1 MLTNDE
7 IKLINERLGRAP
19 NVTETH
25 VFDAMWSEHCSYKS
39 SKFWL
44 KQLYTEGKQ
53 VISGPGEN
61 AGVVDIGDNDK
72 LVFKIE
78 SHNHPSYIEPYQG
91 AATGVGGIMRD
102 IFTMGA
108 RPIANLNSLHFGSTN
123 DRRVIDGV
131 VKGIADYGNCVGVPT
146 VNSKCHFFD
155 CYRENPLVNAM
166 TVGYTNKK
174 IFTSVP
180 NQQGV
185 VVYVG
190 AKTGRDGIGGAIM
203 ASEEF
208 TEGEDKRPTVQVGD
222 PFYEKLLLEASL
234 ELFESDAV
242 IAAQDMG
249 AAGLTSST
257 TEVAL
262 KGNYGIEIDL
272 SKVPLRE
279 EGMEPWEILLSESQ
293 ERMLFVLDLNRFTQI
308 GKENVFK
315 IFKKWDLDCIIIG
328 KLTSTNNFKVTVENK
343 TVCDIP
349 LEALEALELQRPTTP
364 YKPEFVDIPIVT
376 DFDMNW
382 VWEQYDSQVI
392 GNTIQGPQADPAI
405 VRIPDSKKAIAMT
418 TISSAPF
425 CHYNPKSGI
434 RYIIYDCY
442 NKLLSVNAKPLGITN
457 CLNFGNPENPNVM
470 HDFKE
475 VCLGMA
481 ETCKEL
487 EFPVVS
493 GNVSFYNETSGKGI
507 MPTPVIGGVG
517 LIENYEN
524 SDYNI
529 SR

>member
-1 MLTNDE
+1 MLQKNE
-7 IKLINERLGRAP
+7 IELIKERLEREP
-19 NVTETH
+19 NVTELH

-39 SKFWL
+39 SKYWL
-44 KQLYTEGKQ
+44 KQLYTYGDH

-61 AGVVDIGDNDK
+61 AGVIDIGDNDK
-72 LVFKIE
+72 IVFKIE

-108 RPIANLNSLHFGSTN
+108 RPIANLNSLHFGSTD
-123 DRRVIDGV
+123 DRRIIDGV

-146 VNSKCHFFD
+146 VSSKCHFFD
-155 CYRENPLVNAM
+155 CYAENPLVNAM
-166 TVGYTNKK
+166 TVGYTNKE
-174 IFTSVP
+174 IFTSIP
-180 NQQGV
+180 NKKGI

-222 PFYEKLLLEASL
+222 PFQEKLLLEASL
-234 ELFESDAV
+234 ELFETGTV
-242 IAAQDMG
+242 IASQDMG
-249 AAGLTSST
+249 AAGILSST
-257 TEVAL
+257 SEVAL
-262 KGNYGIEIDL
+262 KGNYGIDIDI
-272 SKVPLRE
+272 SKIPLRE
-279 EGMEPWEILLSESQ
+279 LKMEPWEILLSESQ
-293 ERMLFVLDLNRFTQI
+293 ERMLFVLNP
-308 GKENVFK
+308 EAEVES
-315 IFKKWDLDCIIIG
+315 IFNKWDLDYVEIG
-328 KLTSTNNFKVTVENK
+328 TLTDTNNYTVRVKDKV
-343 TVCDIP
+343 VCDVP
-349 LEALEALELQRPTTP
+349 LEALDAPELRRETQRHI
-364 YKPEFVDIPIVT
+364 PEYINIPVVT

-405 VRIPDSKKAIAMT
+405 VRIPDSKKALAIT
-418 TISSAPF
+418 TISCAPF
-425 CHYNPKSGI
+425 CYYNPRSGI
-434 RYIIYDCY
+434 RNIIYDCY
-442 NKLLSVNAKPLGITN
+442 YKLLSVNAKPLGITN

-475 VCLGMA
+475 VCLGMS
-481 ETCKEL
+481 ETCEEL
-487 EFPVVS
+487 KFPVVS

-524 SDYNI
+524 GNYNI

>member
-1 MLTNDE
+1 MLTTE
-7 IKLINERLGRAP
+7 EAELIKSTLERVP

-39 SKFWL
+39 SKYWL
-44 KQLYTEGKQ
+44 KQLYTEGKH

-61 AGVVDIGDNDK
+61 AGVVDIGDGDK

-78 SHNHPSYIEPYQG
+78 SHNHPSFIEPYQG

-131 VKGIADYGNCVGVPT
+131 VKGIADYGNCVGIPT
-146 VNSKCHFFD
+146 VSSKCYFSD
-155 CYRENPLVNAM
+155 CYTENPLVNAM
-166 TVGYTNKK
+166 TVGYTNKE

-180 NQQGV
+180 NKKGI

-234 ELFESDAV
+234 ELFETGTV

-262 KGNYGIEIDL
+262 KGNYGIDIDI

-279 EGMEPWEILLSESQ
+279 EGMDPWEILLSESQ
-293 ERMLFVLDLNRFTQI
+293 ERMLFVLN
-308 GKENVFK
+308 KETKNSKGPYFKVRK
-315 IFKKWDLDCIIIG
+315 IFEKWDLDYVEIG
-328 KLTSTNNFKVTVENK
+328 TLTDTNNFTVRVKDNV
-343 TVCDIP
+343 VCDIP
-349 LEALEALELQRPTTP
+349 LKALEAPVLERKIFPRKGTIDLSPFPPVPITP
-364 YKPEFVDIPIVT
+364 
-376 DFDMNW
+376 DFNMDW
-382 VWEQYDSQVI
+382 VWEQYDSQVM
-392 GNTIQGPQADPAI
+392 GNTIHGLQKDPAI
-405 VRIPDSKKAIAMT
+405 VRLPNSNKGIAIT
-418 TISSAPF
+418 TMSDASL
-425 CHYNPKSGI
+425 CNHNPRIGVASI
-434 RYIIYDCY
+434 VENCY
-442 NKLLSVNAKPLGITN
+442 NKLKDVGAEPLGITN
-457 CLNFGNPENPNVM
+457 CLNFGNPENENVM
-470 HDFKE
+470 YEFART
-475 VCLGMA
+475 VLSMA
-481 ETCKEL
+481 ETCRKL
-487 EFPVVS
+487 EFPVIS

-517 LIENYEN
+517 LML
-524 SDYNI
+524 
-529 SR
+529 

>member
-1 MLTNDE
+1 MLANNE
-7 IKLINERLGRAP
+7 IELINKRLERQP
-19 NVTETH
+19 NTTELH

-39 SKFWL
+39 SKYWL
-44 KQLYTEGKQ
+44 KQLYTGYDGDH

-61 AGVVDIGDNDK
+61 AGVIDIGGGDK
-72 LVFKIE
+72 IVFKIE

-108 RPIANLNSLHFGSTN
+108 RPIANLNSLHFGST
-123 DRRVIDGV
+123 DDKRVIDGV

-146 VNSKCHFFD
+146 VSSKCHFFE

-166 TVGYTNKK
+166 TVGYTNKE
-174 IFTSVP
+174 IFTSIP
-180 NQQGV
+180 NKKGI

-208 TEGEDKRPTVQVGD
+208 IEGEDKRPTVQVGD
-222 PFYEKLLLEASL
+222 PFQEKLLLEASL
-234 ELFESDAV
+234 ELFETGTV

-249 AAGLTSST
+249 AAGILSST
-257 TEVAL
+257 SEVAL
-262 KGNYGIEIDL
+262 KGGYGIDIDI
-272 SKVPLRE
+272 SKIPLRE
-279 EGMEPWEILLSESQ
+279 DGMEPWEILLSESQ
-293 ERMLFVLDLNRFTQI
+293 ERMLFVLNSEKT
-308 GKENVFK
+308 GEVES
-315 IFKKWDLDCIIIG
+315 IFQKWDLDYVSIG
-328 KLTSTNNFKVTVENK
+328 TLTDTNNFTVRVKDEV
-343 TVCDIP
+343 VCDIP
-349 LEALEALELQRPTTP
+349 LEALDAPELHRPTVKVTC
-364 YKPEFVDIPIVT
+364 EDINIPIVT

-405 VRIPDSKKAIAMT
+405 VRIPNSKKAIAMT
-418 TISSAPF
+418 TISCAPF
-425 CHYNPKSGI
+425 CYYNPRSGI
-434 RYIIYDCY
+434 RNIIYDCY
-442 NKLLSVNAKPLGITN
+442 YKLMSVNAIPLGITN
-457 CLNFGNPENPNVM
+457 CLNFGNPENPSVM

-475 VCLGMA
+475 TCIGMS
-481 ETCKEL
+481 ETCEEL
-487 EFPVVS
+487 LFPVVS

-517 LIENYEN
+517 LIQDYEN
-524 SDYNI
+524 SNYNI

>member
-1 MLTNDE
+1 MLANNE
-7 IKLINERLGRAP
+7 IELINKRLERQP
-19 NVTETH
+19 NTTELH

-39 SKFWL
+39 SKYWL
-44 KQLYTEGKQ
+44 KQLYTGYDGDH

-61 AGVVDIGDNDK
+61 AGVIDIGGGDK
-72 LVFKIE
+72 IVFKIE

-108 RPIANLNSLHFGSTN
+108 RPIANLNSLHFGSTD

-146 VNSKCHFFD
+146 VSSKCHFFE

-166 TVGYTNKK
+166 TVGYTNKE
-174 IFTSVP
+174 IFTSIP
-180 NQQGV
+180 NKKGI

-208 TEGEDKRPTVQVGD
+208 IEGEDKRPTVQVGD
-222 PFYEKLLLEASL
+222 PFQEKLLLEASL
-234 ELFESDAV
+234 ELFETGTV

-249 AAGLTSST
+249 AAGILSST
-257 TEVAL
+257 SEVAL
-262 KGNYGIEIDL
+262 KGGYGIDIDI
-272 SKVPLRE
+272 SKIPLRE
-279 EGMEPWEILLSESQ
+279 DGMEPWEILLSESQ
-293 ERMLFVLDLNRFTQI
+293 ERMLFVLNSEKT
-308 GKENVFK
+308 GEVES
-315 IFKKWDLDCIIIG
+315 IFQKWDLDYVSIG
-328 KLTSTNNFKVTVENK
+328 TLTDTNNFTVRVKDEV
-343 TVCDIP
+343 VCDIP
-349 LEALEALELQRPTTP
+349 LEALDAPELQRPTV
-364 YKPEFVDIPIVT
+364 KVKREDINIPVVT

-405 VRIPDSKKAIAMT
+405 VRIPNSKKAIAMT
-418 TISSAPF
+418 TLSCAPF
-425 CHYNPKSGI
+425 CYYNPRSGI
-434 RYIIYDCY
+434 RNIIYDCY
-442 NKLLSVNAKPLGITN
+442 YKLMSVNAIPLGITN
-457 CLNFGNPENPNVM
+457 CLNFGNPENPSVM

-475 VCLGMA
+475 VCIGMS
-481 ETCKEL
+481 ETCEEL
-487 EFPVVS
+487 LFPVVS

-517 LIENYEN
+517 LIQDYEN

>member
-1 MLTNDE
+1 MLTNEE
-7 IKLINERLGRAP
+7 IKLIENSLGRIP
-19 NVTETH
+19 NPTETH

-39 SKFWL
+39 SKYWL
-44 KQLYTEGKQ
+44 KELYTKGEH

-61 AGVVDIGDNDK
+61 AGVVDIGHGDK

-78 SHNHPSYIEPYQG
+78 SHNHPSFIEPYQG

-131 VKGIADYGNCVGVPT
+131 VKGIADYGNCVGIPT
-146 VNSKCHFFD
+146 VSSKCYFSD
-155 CYRENPLVNAM
+155 CYTQNPLVNAM
-166 TVGYTNKK
+166 SIGYTNKK

-180 NQQGV
+180 RKKGI

-208 TEGEDKRPTVQVGD
+208 AEGEDKRPTVQVGD

-234 ELFESDAV
+234 ELFETGSV

-257 TEVAL
+257 TEVAI

-272 SKVPLRE
+272 SEVPLRE

-293 ERMLFVLDLNRFTQI
+293 ERMLFVLDFEALIN
-308 GKENVFK
+308 KNVSK
-315 IFKKWDLDCIIIG
+315 IFEKWDLDCFILG
-328 KLTSTNNFKVTVENK
+328 TLTDTNNFVVKVK
-343 TVCDIP
+343 DDIACDIP
-349 LEALEALELQRPTTP
+349 LKALEAPVLERHIFPKKGT
-364 YKPEFVDIPIVT
+364 VDLAPFPPVSEVP
-376 DFDMNW
+376 DFNMNW
-382 VWEQYDSQVI
+382 VWEQYDSQVM
-392 GNTIQGPQADPAI
+392 GNTVHGLQKDPAI
-405 VRIPDSKKAIAMT
+405 MRLPNSNKGIAIT
-418 TISSAPF
+418 TISNAPL
-425 CHYNPKSGI
+425 CNHNPRIGVAS
-434 RYIIYDCY
+434 IIETCY
-442 NKLLSVNAKPLGITN
+442 NKLKGVGAKPLGITN
-457 CLNFGNPENPNVM
+457 CLNFGNPENENVM
-470 HDFKE
+470 YEFART
-475 VCLGMA
+475 VLSMA
-481 ETCKEL
+481 DTCKKL
-487 EFPVVS
+487 KFPVVS

-517 LIENYEN
+517 LML
-524 SDYNI
+524 
-529 SR
+529 

>member
-7 IKLINERLGRAP
+7 IKLIDERLGRAP

-61 AGVVDIGDNDK
+61 AGVVNIGDGDK

-102 IFTMGA
+102 VFTMGA
-108 RPIANLNSLHFGSTN
+108 RPIANLNSLHFGSTD

-131 VKGIADYGNCVGVPT
+131 VKGIADYGNCVGVPI
-146 VNSKCHFFD
+146 VSSKCHFFD
-155 CYRENPLVNAM
+155 CYAENPLVNAM
-166 TVGYTNKK
+166 TVGYTNKE
-174 IFTSVP
+174 IFTSIP
-180 NQQGV
+180 NKKGI

-208 TEGEDKRPTVQVGD
+208 TECEVKRPTVQVGD
-222 PFYEKLLLEASL
+222 PFQEKLLLEASL
-234 ELFESDAV
+234 ELFETGTV

-249 AAGLTSST
+249 AAGILSST
-257 TEVAL
+257 SEVAL
-262 KGNYGIEIDL
+262 KGNYGIDIDI
-272 SKVPLRE
+272 SKIPLRE
-279 EGMEPWEILLSESQ
+279 EKMEPWEILLSESQ
-293 ERMLFVLDLNRFTQI
+293 ERMLFVLNPDA
-308 GKENVFK
+308 EVES
-315 IFKKWDLDCIIIG
+315 IFNKWDLDYVEIG
-328 KLTSTNNFKVTVENK
+328 TLTDTNNYTVRVKDKV
-343 TVCDIP
+343 VCDVP
-349 LEALEALELQRPTTP
+349 LEALDAPELQRPVEP
-364 YKPEFVDIPIVT
+364 YKSEFIDIPIVT

-405 VRIPDSKKAIAMT
+405 VRIPNSKKAIAMT
-418 TISSAPF
+418 TMSSAPF
-425 CHYNPKSGI
+425 CHYNPRSGI

-481 ETCKEL
+481 EICKEL

-493 GNVSFYNETSGKGI
+493 GNVSFYNETLGKGI

>member
-1 MLTNDE
+1 MLANNE
-7 IKLINERLGRAP
+7 IELINKRLERQP
-19 NVTETH
+19 NTTELH

-39 SKFWL
+39 SKYWL
-44 KQLYTEGKQ
+44 KQLYTGYDGDH

-61 AGVVDIGDNDK
+61 AGVIDIGGGDK
-72 LVFKIE
+72 IVFKIE

-108 RPIANLNSLHFGSTN
+108 RPIANLNSLHFGSTD

-146 VNSKCHFFD
+146 VSSKCHFFE

-166 TVGYTNKK
+166 TVGYTNKE
-174 IFTSVP
+174 IFTSIP
-180 NQQGV
+180 NKKGI

-222 PFYEKLLLEASL
+222 PFQEKLLLEASL
-234 ELFESDAV
+234 ELFETGTV

-249 AAGLTSST
+249 AAGILSST
-257 TEVAL
+257 SEVAL
-262 KGNYGIEIDL
+262 KGGYGIDIDI
-272 SKVPLRE
+272 SKIPLRE
-279 EGMEPWEILLSESQ
+279 DGMEPWEILLSESQ
-293 ERMLFVLDLNRFTQI
+293 ERMLFVLNSEKT
-308 GKENVFK
+308 GEVES
-315 IFKKWDLDCIIIG
+315 IFQKWDLDYVSIG
-328 KLTSTNNFKVTVENK
+328 TLTDTNNFTVRVKDEV
-343 TVCDIP
+343 VCDIP
-349 LEALEALELQRPTTP
+349 LEALDAPELQRPTV
-364 YKPEFVDIPIVT
+364 KVKREDINIPVVT

-405 VRIPDSKKAIAMT
+405 VRIPNSKKAIAMT
-418 TISSAPF
+418 TISCAPF
-425 CHYNPKSGI
+425 CYYNPRSGI
-434 RYIIYDCY
+434 RNIIYDCY
-442 NKLLSVNAKPLGITN
+442 YKLMSVNAIPLGITN
-457 CLNFGNPENPNVM
+457 CLNFGNPENPSVM

-475 VCLGMA
+475 VCIGMS
-481 ETCKEL
+481 ETCEEL
-487 EFPVVS
+487 LFPVVS

-517 LIENYEN
+517 LIQDYEN

>member
-1 MLTNDE
+1 MLANNE
-7 IKLINERLGRAP
+7 IELINKRLERQP
-19 NVTETH
+19 NTTELH

-39 SKFWL
+39 SKYWL
-44 KQLYTEGKQ
+44 KQLYTGYDGDH

-61 AGVVDIGDNDK
+61 AGVIDIGGGDK
-72 LVFKIE
+72 IVFKIE

-108 RPIANLNSLHFGSTN
+108 RPIANLNSLHFGSTD

-146 VNSKCHFFD
+146 VSSKCHFFE

-166 TVGYTNKK
+166 TVGYTNKE
-174 IFTSVP
+174 IFTSIP
-180 NQQGV
+180 NKKGI

-222 PFYEKLLLEASL
+222 PFQEKLLLEASL
-234 ELFESDAV
+234 ELFETGTV

-249 AAGLTSST
+249 AAGILSST
-257 TEVAL
+257 SEVAL
-262 KGNYGIEIDL
+262 KGGYGIDIDI
-272 SKVPLRE
+272 SKIPLRE
-279 EGMEPWEILLSESQ
+279 DGMEPWEILLSESQ
-293 ERMLFVLDLNRFTQI
+293 ERMLFVLNSEKT
-308 GKENVFK
+308 GEVES
-315 IFKKWDLDCIIIG
+315 IFQKWDLDYVSIG
-328 KLTSTNNFKVTVENK
+328 TLTDTNNFTVRVKDEV
-343 TVCDIP
+343 VCDIP
-349 LEALEALELQRPTTP
+349 LEALDAPELHRPTV
-364 YKPEFVDIPIVT
+364 KVKCEDINIPIVT
-376 DFDMNW
+376 EFDMNW

-405 VRIPDSKKAIAMT
+405 VRIPNSKKAIAMT
-418 TISSAPF
+418 TLSCAPF
-425 CHYNPKSGI
+425 CYYNPRSGI
-434 RYIIYDCY
+434 RNIIYDCY
-442 NKLLSVNAKPLGITN
+442 YKLMSVNAIPLGITN
-457 CLNFGNPENPNVM
+457 CLNFGNPENPSVM

-475 VCLGMA
+475 VCIGMS
-481 ETCKEL
+481 ETCEEL
-487 EFPVVS
+487 LFPVVS

-517 LIENYEN
+517 LIQDYEN

>member
-1 MLTNDE
+1 MLANNE
-7 IKLINERLGRAP
+7 IELINKRLERQP
-19 NVTETH
+19 NTTELH

-39 SKFWL
+39 SKYWL
-44 KQLYTEGKQ
+44 KQLYTGYDGDH

-61 AGVVDIGDNDK
+61 AGVIDIGGGDK
-72 LVFKIE
+72 IVFKIE

-108 RPIANLNSLHFGSTN
+108 RPIANLNSLHFGSTD

-146 VNSKCHFFD
+146 VSSKCHFFE

-166 TVGYTNKK
+166 TVGYTNKE
-174 IFTSVP
+174 IFTSIP
-180 NQQGV
+180 NKKGI

-222 PFYEKLLLEASL
+222 PFQEKLLLEASL
-234 ELFESDAV
+234 ELFETGTV

-249 AAGLTSST
+249 AAGILSST
-257 TEVAL
+257 SEVAL
-262 KGNYGIEIDL
+262 KGGYGIDIDI
-272 SKVPLRE
+272 SKIPLRE
-279 EGMEPWEILLSESQ
+279 DGMEPWEILLSESQ
-293 ERMLFVLDLNRFTQI
+293 ERMLFVLNSEKT
-308 GKENVFK
+308 GEVES
-315 IFKKWDLDCIIIG
+315 IFQKWDLDYVSIG
-328 KLTSTNNFKVTVENK
+328 TLTDTNNFTVRVKDEV
-343 TVCDIP
+343 VCDIP
-349 LEALEALELQRPTTP
+349 LEALDAPELHRPTV
-364 YKPEFVDIPIVT
+364 KVKCEDINIPIVT
-376 DFDMNW
+376 EFDMNW

-405 VRIPDSKKAIAMT
+405 VRIPNSKKAIAMT
-418 TISSAPF
+418 TISCAPF
-425 CHYNPKSGI
+425 CYYNPRSGI
-434 RYIIYDCY
+434 RNIIYDCY
-442 NKLLSVNAKPLGITN
+442 YKLMSVNAIPLGITN
-457 CLNFGNPENPNVM
+457 CLNFGNPENPSVM

-475 VCLGMA
+475 TCIGMS
-481 ETCKEL
+481 ETCEEL
-487 EFPVVS
+487 LFPVVS

-517 LIENYEN
+517 LIQDYEN
-524 SDYNI
+524 SNYNI

>member
-7 IKLINERLGRAP
+7 IKLIDERLGRAP

-61 AGVVDIGDNDK
+61 AGVVNIGDGDK

-102 IFTMGA
+102 VFTMGA
-108 RPIANLNSLHFGSTN
+108 RPIANLNSLHFGSTD

-146 VNSKCHFFD
+146 VSSKCHFFD
-155 CYRENPLVNAM
+155 CYAENPLVNAM
-166 TVGYTNKK
+166 TVGYTNKE
-174 IFTSVP
+174 IFTSIP
-180 NQQGV
+180 NKKGI

-208 TEGEDKRPTVQVGD
+208 TECEVKRPTVQVGD
-222 PFYEKLLLEASL
+222 PFQEKLLLEASL
-234 ELFESDAV
+234 ELFETGTV

-249 AAGLTSST
+249 AAGILSST
-257 TEVAL
+257 SEVAL
-262 KGNYGIEIDL
+262 KGNYGIDIDI
-272 SKVPLRE
+272 SKIPLRE
-279 EGMEPWEILLSESQ
+279 EKMEPWEILLSESQ
-293 ERMLFVLDLNRFTQI
+293 ERMLFVLNPDA
-308 GKENVFK
+308 EVES
-315 IFKKWDLDCIIIG
+315 IFNKWDLDYVEIG
-328 KLTSTNNFKVTVENK
+328 TLTDTNNYTVRVKDKV
-343 TVCDIP
+343 VCDVP
-349 LEALEALELQRPTTP
+349 LEALDAPELQRPVEP
-364 YKPEFVDIPIVT
+364 YKSEFIDIPIVT

-405 VRIPDSKKAIAMT
+405 VRIPNSKKAIAMT
-418 TISSAPF
+418 TMSSAPF
-425 CHYNPKSGI
+425 CHYNPRSGI

-481 ETCKEL
+481 EICKEL

-493 GNVSFYNETSGKGI
+493 GNVSFYNETLGKGI

>member
-1 MLTNDE
+1 MLANNE
-7 IKLINERLGRAP
+7 IELINKRLERQP
-19 NVTETH
+19 NTTELH

-39 SKFWL
+39 SKYWL
-44 KQLYTEGKQ
+44 KQLYTGYDGDH

-61 AGVVDIGDNDK
+61 AGVIDIGGGDK
-72 LVFKIE
+72 IVFKIE

-108 RPIANLNSLHFGSTN
+108 RPIANLNSLHFGSTD

-146 VNSKCHFFD
+146 VSSKCHFFE

-166 TVGYTNKK
+166 TVGYTNKE
-174 IFTSVP
+174 IFTSIP
-180 NQQGV
+180 NKKGI

-208 TEGEDKRPTVQVGD
+208 IEGEDKRPTVQVGD
-222 PFYEKLLLEASL
+222 PFQEKLLLEASL
-234 ELFESDAV
+234 ELFETGTV

-249 AAGLTSST
+249 AAGILSST
-257 TEVAL
+257 SEVAL
-262 KGNYGIEIDL
+262 KGGYGIDIDI
-272 SKVPLRE
+272 SKIPLRE
-279 EGMEPWEILLSESQ
+279 DGMEPWEILLSESQ
-293 ERMLFVLDLNRFTQI
+293 ERMLFVLNSEKT
-308 GKENVFK
+308 GEVES
-315 IFKKWDLDCIIIG
+315 IFQKWDLDYVSIG
-328 KLTSTNNFKVTVENK
+328 TLTDTNNFTVRVKDEV
-343 TVCDIP
+343 VCDIP
-349 LEALEALELQRPTTP
+349 LEALDAPELHRPTV
-364 YKPEFVDIPIVT
+364 KVKCEDINIPIVT
-376 DFDMNW
+376 EFDMNW

-405 VRIPDSKKAIAMT
+405 VRIPNSKKAIAMT
-418 TISSAPF
+418 TLSCAPF
-425 CHYNPKSGI
+425 CYYNPRSGI
-434 RYIIYDCY
+434 RNIIYDCY
-442 NKLLSVNAKPLGITN
+442 YKLMSVNAIPLGITN
-457 CLNFGNPENPNVM
+457 CLNFGNPENPSVM

-475 VCLGMA
+475 VCIGMS
-481 ETCKEL
+481 ETCEEL
-487 EFPVVS
+487 LFPVVS

-517 LIENYEN
+517 LIQDYEN

>member
-1 MLTNDE
+1 MLKKNE
-7 IKLINERLGRAP
+7 IELIKERLDREP
-19 NVTETH
+19 NVTELH

-39 SKFWL
+39 SKYWL
-44 KQLYTEGKQ
+44 KQLYTYGDH

-61 AGVVDIGDNDK
+61 AGVIDIGGNDK
-72 LVFKIE
+72 IVFKIE

-108 RPIANLNSLHFGSTN
+108 RPIANLNSLHFGSTD

-146 VNSKCHFFD
+146 VSSKCHFFD

-166 TVGYTNKK
+166 TVGYTNKE

-180 NQQGV
+180 NKKGI

-222 PFYEKLLLEASL
+222 PFQEKLLLEASL
-234 ELFESDAV
+234 ELFETGTV

-293 ERMLFVLDLNRFTQI
+293 ERMLFVLNP
-308 GKENVFK
+308 EAEEES
-315 IFKKWDLDCIIIG
+315 IFNKWDLDYVEIG
-328 KLTSTNNFKVTVENK
+328 TLTDTNNYTVRVKDKV
-343 TVCDIP
+343 VCNVPLDALDAPELRRETQRHIP
-349 LEALEALELQRPTTP
+349 E
-364 YKPEFVDIPIVT
+364 YINIPIVT

-425 CHYNPKSGI
+425 CHYNPRSGI

>member
-1 MLTNDE
+1 MLTTE
-7 IKLINERLGRAP
+7 ETELIKGTLERVP

-39 SKFWL
+39 SKYWL
-44 KQLYTEGKQ
+44 KELYTKGKH

-61 AGVVDIGDNDK
+61 AGVVDIGDGDK

-78 SHNHPSYIEPYQG
+78 SHNHPSFIEPYQG

-131 VKGIADYGNCVGVPT
+131 VKGIADYGNCVGIPT
-146 VNSKCHFFD
+146 VSSKCYFSD
-155 CYRENPLVNAM
+155 CYTENPLVNAM

-180 NQQGV
+180 NKKGI

-234 ELFESDAV
+234 ELFETGTV

-249 AAGLTSST
+249 AAGILSSAS
-257 TEVAL
+257 EVAL

-272 SKVPLRE
+272 AEVPLRE

-293 ERMLFVLDLNRFTQI
+293 ERMLFVLNFNALIEKD
-308 GKENVFK
+308 VAK
-315 IFKKWDLDCIIIG
+315 IFEKWDLDCFILG
-328 KLTSTNNFKVTVENK
+328 TLTDTNNFVVKVKEE
-343 TVCDIP
+343 TVCNIP
-349 LEALEALELQRPTTP
+349 LKALEAPVLERKIFPRKGTIDLSPFPPVPVTP
-364 YKPEFVDIPIVT
+364 
-376 DFDMNW
+376 DFDMDW

-392 GNTIQGPQADPAI
+392 GNTIQGPQKDPAI
-405 VRIPDSKKAIAMT
+405 VRLPNSDKGIAIT
-418 TISSAPF
+418 TMSDAPL
-425 CHYNPKSGI
+425 CNHNPRIGVAS
-434 RYIIYDCY
+434 IIKNCY
-442 NKLLSVNAKPLGITN
+442 NKLKDVGAEPLGITN
-457 CLNFGNPENPNVM
+457 CLNFGNPENENVM
-470 HDFKE
+470 YEFAKT
-475 VCLGMA
+475 VMVMA
-481 ETCKEL
+481 DTCKKL

-517 LIENYEN
+517 LI
-524 SDYNI
+524 S
-529 SR
+529 